1 MEQSTYRDLHL
12 LDELTREPN
21 VTQRELSKR
30 LGVALGLTNLMLR
43 HLAKKGHIK
52 IKGVKHSRI
61 RYLITPKGIL
71 EKSRLT
77 YEFIQ
82 YSVQLYGR
90 VRQFLR
96 QQLGAL
102 AQAGHRRVVLYGTGE
117 LAEIAFLT
125 IREAGLE
132 LVAVVEEPPVRVRF
146 LGYAVQRVGDI
157 APETYD
163 RLILVSP
170 PGGRDEA
177 QRLIALGVP
186 PDRLIA
192 FPKPAIPSPGRSDT
206 AQAILTPPIPILAIA
221 ATDYAET
228 ASREV

>member
-12 LDELTREPN
+12 LVELTRNPN

-43 HLAKKGHIK
+43 RLAKKGHIK
-52 IKGVKHSRI
+52 IKGVKRSRI

-82 YSVQLYGR
+82 HSVQLYSR

-96 QQLGAL
+96 QQLGVL
-102 AQAGHRRVVLYGTGE
+102 AKAGHRRVVLYGGGE

-125 IREAGLE
+125 IRETGLE
-132 LVAVVEEPPVRVRF
+132 LVAIVEEPPARARF
-146 LGYAVQRVGDI
+146 LGYAVQRVGEI
-157 APETYD
+157 PLESYD
-163 RLILVSP
+163 RLILVCP

-192 FPKPAIPSPGRSDT
+192 FPKPAISFPGHSDT
-206 AQAILTPPIPILAIA
+206 DQAVVMRPIPILATPA
-221 ATDYAET
+221 MDYAET
-228 ASREV
+228 APHEA